1 MHLPAQST
9 VSRGSSSKAP
19 ALPLAWSDEVA
30 QPPSPPFRPV
40 ARTTFQSV
48 YRLQHTG
55 ACW

>member
-48 YRLQHTG
+48 YRLQH
-55 ACW
+55 AEAYW